1 MKASAEILN
10 QEFASL
16 ADAIG
21 AHAVERPQDIALI
34 LGEETMNYGTL
45 YSLMRRVAYSL
56 QREGIAPQSTIAICA
71 QTSLNYAVVLL
82 GAVMVGVTIAPLVTT
97 STPET
102 LATMV
107 FDADAKLLF
116 VDGVSR
122 RALST
127 SGVPSRMV
135 DLEFLRADAPLSW
148 LAPQGSMPQP
158 VEVRPEWAFNIL
170 YSSGTTG
177 VPKGIIQT
185 HALRWGVLR
194 QQAGRGLGSSTVAL
208 AATPL
213 YSNIT
218 LMSALP
224 TLARGGSVVLM
235 DKFDAGAFLA
245 LAQQRRVTYAVL
257 VPIQYRR
264 ILEHPLFDA
273 TDLSSFQSKSCAGAP
288 CPPALKREIAQRWPG
303 HFFDVYGMT
312 EGGAVCVLSVT
323 ERLDKVHTVGK
334 PLPGHE
340 IFIVDEEGIP
350 LPDGQHGEIVGHS
363 YNMMSGY
370 HRQPEKTLAAEWRSP
385 DGRRFIRTG
394 DVGYI
399 DPDGFLV
406 LIDRKKDM
414 IISGGFNIY
423 SSDLE
428 RALIACAGV
437 SEAAVI
443 GVPSEQWGETPVG
456 FVVPKERCL
465 ISATAIQEEANA
477 RLGKTQ
483 RLSEIIIVPELPRNQ
498 AGKVLKRN
506 LREIHAGQSECI
518 GMARAAS

>member
-1 MKASAEILN
+1 MKASAEILS

-21 AHAVERPQDIALI
+21 AHAAERPQDIALI
-34 LGEETMNYGTL
+34 LGEETMDYGTL
-45 YSLMRRVAYSL
+45 YSLMQRVACSL
-56 QREGIAPQSTIAICA
+56 QQEGIVPQSTIAICA
-71 QTSLNYAVVLL
+71 QTSLNYAIVLL
-82 GAVMVGVTIAPLVTT
+82 GAVMIGATVAPLVTT

-102 LATMV
+102 LATMIS
-107 FDADAKLLF
+107 DADAKLLF
-116 VDGVSR
+116 VDEAAR

-127 SGVPSRMV
+127 SGVSSRMV
-135 DLEFLRADAPLSW
+135 DLEALRADGSLCW
-148 LAPQGSMPQP
+148 LASNGSMPQP

-194 QQAGRGLGSSTVAL
+194 QQAGRGLGPSTVAL

-224 TLARGGSVVLM
+224 ILARGGSVVLM
-235 DKFDAGAFLA
+235 DKFDAGAFLQ
-245 LAQQRRVTYAVL
+245 LAQSRRVTYAVL

-264 ILEHPLFDA
+264 ILDHPSFDS

-323 ERLDKVHTVGK
+323 ERPDKVHTVGK

-340 IFIVDEEGIP
+340 IFIIDEQGIP

-399 DPDGFLV
+399 DQDGFLV

-428 RALIACAGV
+428 TALSTCAGV
-437 SEAAVI
+437 REAAVI
-443 GVPSEQWGETPVG
+443 GVSSERWGETPVG
-456 FVVPKERCL
+456 FVVPKEGYP
-465 ISATAIQEEANA
+465 ISPTAILAEANA

-483 RLSEIIIVPELPRNQ
+483 RLSEVIVIPELPRNQ
-498 AGKVLKRN
+498 AGKVLKRD
-506 LREIHAGQSECI
+506 LRELHARQSACI
-518 GMARAAS
+518 GATRAAS

>member
-1 MKASAEILN
+1 MKASAEILSL
-10 QEFASL
+10 EFASL

-34 LGEETMNYGTL
+34 LGEEMMDYGTL
-45 YSLMRRVAYSL
+45 YSLMQRVACSL
-56 QREGIAPQSTIAICA
+56 QREGVVPQSTIAICA
-71 QTSLNYAVVLL
+71 QTSLNYALVLL
-82 GAVMVGVTIAPLVTT
+82 GAVMMGAIVAPLVTT

-107 FDADAKLLF
+107 SDADAKLLF
-116 VDGVSR
+116 VDGASR
-122 RALST
+122 RALS
-127 SGVPSRMV
+127 SLVRSPKMV
-135 DLEFLRADAPLSW
+135 DLESLRTDEPLSW
-148 LAPQGSMPQP
+148 LEPEGSLPQP
-158 VEVRPEWAFNIL
+158 VEIQPEWAFNIL

-177 VPKGIIQT
+177 DPKGIIQT

-245 LAQQRRVTYAVL
+245 LAERRRVTYAVL

-264 ILEHPLFDA
+264 ILDHPLFDA

-288 CPPALKREIAQRWPG
+288 CSPELKREIAQRWPG

-312 EGGAVCVLSVT
+312 EGGAVCTLSVT
-323 ERLDKVHTVGK
+323 ERPDKVHTVGR

-340 IFIVDEEGIP
+340 IFILDEQGVP
-350 LPDGQHGEIVGHS
+350 LPNGQHGEIVGHS

-399 DPDGFLV
+399 DADGFLV

-428 RALIACAGV
+428 AALSTCAGV
-437 SEAAVI
+437 REAAVI

-456 FVVPKERCL
+456 FVVPKEGCL
-465 ISATAIQEEANA
+465 ISAAAIREEANS

-483 RLSEIIIVPELPRNQ
+483 RMSEVIVIPELPRNQ
-498 AGKVLKRN
+498 AGKVLKRD
-506 LREIHAGQSECI
+506 LRDLHARECQPI
-518 GMARAAS
+518 GAARAVS

>member
-1 MKASAEILN
+1 MKASVEILN

-21 AHAVERPQDIALI
+21 AHAVERPEAIALM
-34 LGEETMNYGTL
+34 LGEETVDYGTL
-45 YSLMRRVAYSL
+45 YSLMQRVAYSL
-56 QREGIAPQSTIAICA
+56 QREGVVPQSTIAICA

-82 GAVMVGVTIAPLVTT
+82 GAVMMGVTVAPLVVT

-102 LATMV
+102 LATMIS
-107 FDADAKLLF
+107 DADAKLLF
-116 VDGVSR
+116 VDGASR
-122 RALST
+122 SALS
-127 SGVPSRMV
+127 SLVVSPRMV
-135 DLEFLRADAPLSW
+135 DLEPLRADASW
-148 LAPQGSMPQP
+148 LAPKSSVPQP

-194 QQAGRGLGSSTVAL
+194 QQAGRGLGTSTVAL

-235 DKFDAGAFLA
+235 DKFDAGAFLE
-245 LAQQRRVTYAVL
+245 LAQLRRVTYAVL

-264 ILEHPLFDA
+264 ILDHPSFDS

-288 CPPALKREIAQRWPG
+288 CPPTLKREIAQRWPG

-323 ERLDKVHTVGK
+323 ERPDKVHTVGK

-340 IFIVDEEGIP
+340 IFIVDEQGSP

-428 RALIACAGV
+428 AVLSGCAGV
-437 SEAAVI
+437 REAAVI
-443 GVPSEQWGETPVG
+443 GVPSERWGETPIG
-456 FVVPKERCL
+456 FVVPEKGCL

-483 RLSEIIIVPELPRNQ
+483 RLSEVIVIPELPRNQ
-498 AGKVLKRN
+498 AGKVLKRD
-506 LREIHAGQSECI
+506 LRELHARQSACV
-518 GMARAAS
+518 GTARAVS